1 MPRSQLLFLLRISAL
16 LLCMLPTTL
25 YASEPH
31 SGPKVAVTIKP
42 VYSLVAALMTG
53 VGEPELIISNNAS
66 PHHYSLR
73 PSERRLIAH
82 ADLVIWV
89 SPQLESFMPRV
100 IDSMQQDNTLRLMD
114 VAAIQR
120 LPARTSHHQHGTEPH
135 ASTQIMD
142 PHIWLSPANA
152 RAIINTVSQE
162 LSKLDPANQQ
172 RYMNN
177 RDTLH
182 KRISIT
188 EDKIKNL
195 LAGKN
200 EPFLSYHDAYQYFET
215 AFGLNN
221 AGFVSTGAEISPS
234 ARQVHK
240 LREKIKRENIHC
252 LLYEAPY
259 RPALADT
266 LTQDL
271 DIKTTEV
278 DAIGVRLAANA
289 DTWFELMLRVAE
301 AHASCLSF

>member
-1 MPRSQLLFLLRISAL
+1 MPLSRLLLRISLL
-16 LLCMLPTTL
+16 LLCILPATL
-25 YASEPH
+25 FAAGPY
-31 SGPKVAVTIKP
+31 SGPQVAVTIKP
-42 VYSLVAALMTG
+42 VYSLVAGLMAG

-66 PHHYSLR
+66 PHHYNLR

-82 ADLVIWV
+82 ADLVIWI
-89 SPQLESFMPRV
+89 SPELESFMPRV

-114 VAAIQR
+114 VSEIKR
-120 LPARTSHHQHGTEPH
+120 LPARSTHDHGTESH
-135 ASTQIMD
+135 ASSRIMD

-152 RAIINTVSQE
+152 RAIIDVVSQQ
-162 LSKLDPANQQ
+162 LSKLDPANQLH
-172 RYMNN
+172 YANN
-177 RDTLH
+177 RDALH
-182 KRISIT
+182 ERISRT
-188 EDKIKNL
+188 EDKIKNI
-195 LAGKN
+195 LAGKHA
-200 EPFLSYHDAYQYFET
+200 PFLSYHDAYQYFEK

-221 AGFVSTGAEISPS
+221 AGFVSTGSEISPS

-266 LTQDL
+266 LTHDL

-278 DAIGVRLAANA
+278 DAIGVRLAANE
-289 DTWFELMLRVAE
+289 DTWFELMIRVAE